1 MPLFCRADAKGSDF
15 AFKRINVRSC
25 KNRVIHI
32 YITNETFLQER
43 AGIDD
48 TLLPPTFLQLSFQF
62 LEESARR
69 LAKSVKTL
77 A

>member
-1 MPLFCRADAKGSDF
+1 
-15 AFKRINVRSC
+15 
-25 KNRVIHI
+25 
-32 YITNETFLQER
+32 
-43 AGIDD
+43 
-48 TLLPPTFLQLSFQF
+48 LLPPTFLQLSFQF